1 MGGIRPTA
9 PRNKLRVSEFMIE
22 NVRVF
27 GIVVAYQPD
36 QARLVLLL
44 RTLKAQCERIV
55 LVCNS
60 PVTPSADLTEEL
72 RSDQVELVTNNEN
85 LGIGAAQNIGIE
97 CALAQGASHV
107 AIFDQDSMP
116 DDTMIER
123 LVMAEIALTGAGVMV
138 AAVGPR
144 LVDERTGAP
153 GAFISFSG
161 LRKMRLRPLAGS
173 PPMACFSLLASGTL
187 FRRESLEVIGLMN
200 PGLFLEYVDVEW
212 GARARSKGY
221 VCYGV
226 PAATLHHNLGDSR
239 FRLPRGLTVP
249 FHRPVRH
256 YYTMRNAVFMQR
268 QGYVPAY
275 WKIND
280 IIRTVAGFFIYS
292 LFNPPRLKQLVM
304 MTFGIADG
312 LAGVSGPF
320 VVNRPGRREYIRRL
334 LTWASA

>member
-1 MGGIRPTA
+1 M
-9 PRNKLRVSEFMIE
+9 K

-27 GIVVAYQPD
+27 GVVVAYQPD
-36 QARLVLLL
+36 QAGLALLL
-44 RTLKAQCERIV
+44 RKLKVQCKRVV

-72 RSDQVELVTNNEN
+72 NSDQVVVVTNPEN

-97 CALAQGASHV
+97 WALAQEASHV

-116 DDTMIER
+116 DETMIER
-123 LVMAEIALTGAGVMV
+123 LVMAEIAMTEAGIRV

-144 LVDERTGAP
+144 LVDERTGAL

-161 LRKMRLRPLAGS
+161 LRKMRLRPPAGS
-173 PPMACFSLLASGTL
+173 PPVACFSLLASGTL

-239 FRLPRGLTVP
+239 FRLPGGLTVP

-268 QGYVPAY
+268 QRYVPPY
-275 WKIND
+275 WKLND
-280 IIRTVAGFFIYS
+280 IVRTAAGFVIYAV
-292 LFNPPRLKQLVM
+292 FNPPRLKQLVM
-304 MTFGIADG
+304 MVFGIADG
-312 LAGVSGPF
+312 LTGVSGPF
-320 VVNRPGRREYIRRL
+320 VADRPGRRGYISRL
-334 LTWASA
+334 LNWASA